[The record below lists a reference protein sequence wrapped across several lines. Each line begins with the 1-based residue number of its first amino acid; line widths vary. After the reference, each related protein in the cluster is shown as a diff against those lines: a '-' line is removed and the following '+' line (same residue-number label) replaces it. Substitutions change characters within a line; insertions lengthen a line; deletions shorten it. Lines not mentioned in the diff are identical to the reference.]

1 MVLDGIKKIHALH
14 DIYFYYFETL
24 SHPQILSLAML
35 SLLSGHVV
43 ATVYSIN
50 NKHQNNF

>member
-35 SLLSGHVV
+35 SLLSGHV

-50 NKHQNNF
+50 NKHQNNL